1 LNAWRRIDNRAN
13 ALKENYYLE
22 DPAPAPELGAMTQA
36 TDNLPPALST
46 RKEAF
51 AGESAKHD

>member
-1 LNAWRRIDNRAN
+1 
-13 ALKENYYLE
+13 
-22 DPAPAPELGAMTQA
+22 MTQA
-36 TDNLPPALST
+36 TDNLPSALST

>member
-1 LNAWRRIDNRAN
+1 M
-13 ALKENYYLE
+13 KENYYLE
-22 DPAPAPELGAMTQA
+22 EPAPAPELGAMTQA
-36 TDNLPPALST
+36 TDNLPPALSK